1 MTNEEQVGEQ
11 AGTGRKAL
19 RKKLLTGIGGAVAV
33 AAIAYGGWA
42 VFGPDDVSTDNAYVG
57 ADVAQVTPLVGGA
70 VQAVNVSDT
79 QAVRAGDLLVVID
92 DADAR
97 NALAEAEA
105 QLAQAQNRFGQT
117 SATGGALAAQVT
129 AREADIVRAR
139 AQLAAAEADWRKAQ
153 TDLARRRSVGNTG
166 AVSAQEITDAVKSE
180 AAARADV
187 AAARATVQQAIA
199 ARTAAQGELRANRAV
214 AGGASVAANPEV
226 TAARVKVEQAKLA
239 LARTRIRAPIDG
251 VVARRQVQV
260 GQQLAPGAQIM
271 TIVPLAKVYVDAN
284 FKEGQLRGVRVGQPV
299 RLTSDLYGDDVVYH
313 GRVAG
318 FAGGTGSAFSL
329 IPAQNA
335 TGNWIKVVQRV
346 PVRISLDPA
355 ELKAHPLRVG
365 LSMDAEIDLSAKS

>member
-1 MTNEEQVGEQ
+1 MTNEEQVGDQ

-19 RKKLLTGIGGAVAV
+19 RKKLLTGIGGAVAL
-33 AAIAYGGWA
+33 AAVAYGGWS

-79 QAVRAGDLLVVID
+79 QTVRAGDLLVVID

-97 NALAEAEA
+97 NSLAEAEA

-153 TDLARRRSVGNTG
+153 TDLARRRSVGNSG
-166 AVSAQEITDAVKSE
+166 AVSGQEITDAVKAE

-199 ARTAAQGELRANRAV
+199 ARTAAQGEVRANRAV
-214 AGGASVAANPEV
+214 AGGTNAGANPEV